1 MERKML
7 KPIAFVLAGVAGL
20 LMMLFSTMVDS
31 PTVSADSLTRQPE
44 TPERTPRLAEGA
56 PFRPAILPETPI
68 QRTLSSPDLTVQS
81 LTLNPPNPAP
91 GQPTTVTVVIKNVG
105 TSSVTGGFYTYLY
118 IDPPQQPPTSTTAD
132 TSYVGWFLGLNP
144 NATFTWSYTDYVFT
158 STGCSHVVYA
168 WVDRDNDVAED
179 NELNNLVNVNV
190 CVGVST
196 GDGYEPDDNCAV
208 ATPIT
213 TNGTPQHHNFY
224 PAGDQDWY
232 QFNGIGGV
240 EYLIAAQGVGANADP
255 ALSLFPSCASVP
267 PSFGGGQQIQVTL
280 PTSGTYYVKAVNH
293 NISATTATSYTL
305 LVSAGFNC
313 SGYYEPNDTRAT
325 ANDFVPGGAAQL
337 HSFCAPGDED
347 WIKFTT
353 QAGMT
358 YTVRATGSGPDAMPL
373 LLGFDPA
380 TAASSAITNPLQFM
394 ASANG
399 TYYVRATNAI
409 SMAYGATT
417 AYSLTVTVQ
426 TCVAD
431 TFEPDDS
438 RAEAS
443 SIPVNGGI
451 QAHVAC
457 PAGDRDW
464 VRFTAAAGV
473 TYTLETVGLG
483 VKSDTVLC
491 LYDNIGTEIACDDE
505 GGVNHG
511 SRLTWQAT
519 APGEYF
525 AEIRQATDEYAG
537 AQTAY
542 EFSVVTGLCRP
553 DLYEPDDTVDTPS
566 LSWLSTD
573 GSRQPRNFCPAA
585 DRDWARL
592 NIPAAGIYTLQTLAL
607 GPGSDTVLS
616 LYDPQ
621 GSTLLSRSDDYGPGL
636 ASQIVYTF
644 TQGGTYYVES
654 HHFNPA
660 RYGRGTSYQLSAFAG
675 TPSPTPPPGQEGTPT
690 PTPTPTP
697 PPPSGIQTLVVT
709 NRDRLTAT
717 YGTMRADQLFEKLV
731 AFVSRPAVQGE
742 ILQVENN
749 PTVAAAYAAWIA
761 EQTDVAKANQVT
773 SAIRGVMMEYLTAHP
788 SVQYIVLIGDDRV
801 IPARRV
807 QDRTSYPESQYTTIV
822 MTTTVGAAC
831 ANDYFLTDDYYAD
844 RESNIWAGA
853 ELYIPDWAIG
863 RLVETPEQIGGMI
876 DTFMASSELTA
887 GKALVVGYDFVQ
899 DTATNI
905 CDLYGQDLGTANLDC
920 TLISDSWNSDQF
932 RQKQLNYNPPF
943 KLQSINGHASH
954 ASQGAPIGASISA
967 REVASGTSDLG
978 GALIYSMGCHSGLNM
993 PETSN
998 QPLDLPEAFAWKRS
1012 NYVGNTG
1019 FGWGSRINVQFSERL
1034 MQLYTQELLKGS
1046 TTRIGR
1052 ALVAAKQRY
1061 YQETDSFEE
1070 RDEKVLQQSTL
1081 YGFPMYQ
1088 LNTGAILGDENP
1100 FPSATISSTFPFVT
1114 QQSPNGQA
1122 IMPAALD
1129 QAGKG
1134 SLSINIGNASATASR
1149 FGAEAAGF
1157 TQVSTPW
1164 GNYFQLDGHI
1174 NTQSDVP
1181 IQPQLYVRLVP
1192 PPGQWLRGVVFTG
1205 GSYYTST
1212 INPVIDVATNEYVT
1226 TTSEPAFQSEGF
1238 YPPVP
1243 FSLQTNDVISR
1254 ADTALTVVMGQ
1265 YNSASNV
1272 QRLYNN
1278 LQYDVYF
1285 SALSDEVGP
1294 TIPSVDGYYNTR
1306 TAQATFKVEAN
1317 DALTV
1322 TRVLVAY
1329 TVGAGSWSSHDLSYN
1344 PATHKWSG
1352 LVPGIRGASY
1362 YVQAVDS
1369 AGNATA
1375 VSRKGGYF
1383 ALESVDLPVEQWFIY
1398 LPLVIRQGGV
1408 VLYLTN

>member
-1 MERKML
+1 MERKTL
-7 KPIAFVLAGVAGL
+7 KSVTFILAGLAGL

-31 PTVSADSLTRQPE
+31 PTVSADSLTGQPE
-44 TPERTPRLAEGA
+44 APERAPKLEGGA
-56 PFRPAILPETPI
+56 NFRQAILPGAMVRQP
-68 QRTLSSPDLTVQS
+68 LSSPDLTVQS
-81 LTLNPPNPAP
+81 LTLNPPHPAP

-118 IDPPQQPPTSTTAD
+118 IDPPQQPPTSTTPD

-158 STGCSHVVYA
+158 STNCSHVVYA
-168 WVDRDNDVAED
+168 WVDRDNTVAED

-267 PSFGGGQQIQVTL
+267 PSFGGGSQIPVVL
-280 PTSGTYYVKAVNH
+280 PTSGTYYIKAVNH

-443 SIPVNGGI
+443 SIPVNGEI

-511 SRLTWQAT
+511 SRLTWQAP

-525 AEIRQATDEYAG
+525 VEIRQATDAYAG

-542 EFSVVTGLCRP
+542 EFSIVTGLCRP
-553 DLYEPDDTVDTPS
+553 DLYEPDDTADTPG
-566 LSWLSTD
+566 LSWLPTD

-616 LYDPQ
+616 LYDTQ

-675 TPSPTPPPGQEGTPT
+675 TPSPTPPPGQEGTPA

-709 NRDRLTAT
+709 NRNRLTAA
-717 YGTMRADQLFEKLV
+717 YGIARVDQLFEKLT
-731 AFVSRPAVQGE
+731 AFVGHSSVQGE

-749 PTVAAAYAAWIA
+749 PTVATAYATWAA
-761 EQTDVAKANQVT
+761 EQTDVAKANQVA
-773 SAIRGVMMEYLTAHP
+773 SAIRSVMMEYLTVHP
-788 SVQYIVLIGDDRV
+788 LVRYLIIVGDDSIVPFSR
-801 IPARRV
+801 IK
-807 QDRTSYPESQYTTIV
+807 DRTDTPESDYVLPGGRHATIV
-822 MTTTVGAAC
+822 PTTTVGSVC

-844 RESNIWAGA
+844 REPNIWEGA
-853 ELYIPDWAIG
+853 ELYIPDWPIG

-876 DTFMASSELTA
+876 DTFMASSELTV

-899 DTATNI
+899 DVATNI

-920 TLISDSWNSDQF
+920 ALIGDSWDANQF
-932 RQKQLNYNPPF
+932 RQKQLNANPPF
-943 KLQSINGHASH
+943 RLQSINGHANH
-954 ASQGAPIGASISA
+954 AAQGTPTDQPSISA
-967 REVASGTSDLG
+967 QEVASGTSDLS
-978 GALIYSMGCHSGLNM
+978 GALIYSLGCHSGLNV

-998 QPLDLPEAFAWKRS
+998 LPLDLPEAFAWKRV
-1012 NYVGNTG
+1012 NYIGNTG
-1019 FGWGSRINVQFSERL
+1019 FSWGSKINVQSSERL
-1034 MQLYTQELLKGS
+1034 MQLYTQELLKGTS
-1046 TTRIGR
+1046 VRIGQ

-1061 YQETDSFEE
+1061 YQEADSFDE

-1081 YGFPMYQ
+1081 YGFPMHQ
-1088 LNTGAILGDENP
+1088 LNTGAALGDENP
-1100 FPSATISSTFPFVT
+1100 FPSAVISSTFPFASRQARSDQTRMPVS
-1114 QQSPNGQA
+1114 QDQS
-1122 IMPAALD
+1122 
-1129 QAGKG
+1129 GKG
-1134 SLSINIGNASATASR
+1134 SLSISIGGASA
-1149 FGAEAAGF
+1149 AATGSSTQMTGF
-1157 TQVSTPW
+1157 AQISTTW
-1164 GNYFQLDGHI
+1164 GSYFQLDGHV
-1174 NTQSDVP
+1174 NTQSDAP
-1181 IQPQLYVRLVP
+1181 IQPRLYVRLVP
-1192 PPGQWLRGVVFTG
+1192 PTGQQLRGVVFTG
-1205 GSYYTST
+1205 GSYYTTT
-1212 INPVIDVATNEYVT
+1212 IDPVIDVATNEYLTV
-1226 TTSEPAFQSEGF
+1226 TSEPAFQSEGF

-1254 ADTALTVVMGQ
+1254 VDTVLTIVMGQ
-1265 YNSASNV
+1265 YDSASSV
-1272 QRLYNN
+1272 QRLYNQ

-1294 TIPSVDGYYNTR
+1294 TISSVDGYYNTR

-1317 DALTV
+1317 DSLTV

-1329 TVGAGSWSSHDLSYN
+1329 TVGVGSWSSHDLSYN

-1352 LVPGIRGASY
+1352 WVPGIRGASY

-1383 ALESVDLPVEQWFIY
+1383 ALESVDLLVERWVVY
-1398 LPLVIRQGGV
+1398 LPLIMKMD
-1408 VLYLTN
+1408 